1 MPNKILIVGATS
13 AIAEA
18 TARRYAARGDQLF
31 LAGRNAPRLEAIA
44 ADLRVR
50 GAGQVALAVLDC
62 NDFERHA
69 PLLDQAEQVLGGLD
83 IALIAHGTLPDQQ
96 QVQDSV
102 ALSQQELRSNGLSVV
117 ALCTLLAPRFEQRR
131 AGAIAVISSVA
142 GDRGR
147 ATNYV
152 YGAAKAMVSTYLSG
166 LRQRLAR
173 SGVQVLTIKP
183 GFVDTPM
190 TRDFPKG
197 PLWASADA
205 VAAGIVRALDRRDS
219 VVYLP
224 GFWRLIMWIIRSLP
238 ERVFVRMKF

>member
-1 MPNKILIVGATS
+1 MKILIVGATS

-18 TARRYAARGDQLF
+18 TARRFAARGDALF
-31 LAGRNAPRLEAIA
+31 LAGRNAARLEVIA

-50 GAGQVALAVLDC
+50 GAGGVALGVLDC
-62 NDFERHA
+62 NDFAAHV
-69 PLLDQAEQVLGGLD
+69 PLLDQAERALGGLD
-83 IALIAHGTLPDQQ
+83 VALIAHGTLPDQQ

-102 ALSQQELRSNGLSVV
+102 ELSQQELRTNGLSVI
-117 ALCTLLAPRFEQRR
+117 ALCTLLAPRLERR
-131 AGAIAVISSVA
+131 GGGAIAVISSVA

-166 LRQRLAR
+166 LRQRLLR

-205 VAAGIVRALDRRDS
+205 VAGGIVRALDRRDT

-224 GFWRLIMWIIRSLP
+224 GFWRLIMWIIRSVP

>member
-1 MPNKILIVGATS
+1 MQKILIIGATS

-18 TARRYAARGDQLF
+18 AARRWAARGDQLF
-31 LAGRNAPRLEAIA
+31 LAGRNAQRLEAIA

-50 GAGQVALAVLDC
+50 GAGQVTVGVLDC

-69 PLLDQAEQVLGGLD
+69 PLLDQAEQALGGLD
-83 IALIAHGTLPDQQ
+83 LALIAHGTLPDQQ

-102 ALSQQELRSNGLSVV
+102 ALSQQELRGNGLSVI
-117 ALCTLLAPRFEQRR
+117 ALCTLLAPRFERRR

-147 ATNYV
+147 ASNYV
-152 YGAAKAMVSTYLSG
+152 YGAAKAMVSAYLSG
-166 LRQRLAR
+166 LRQRLWR

-190 TRDFPKG
+190 TREFPKG
-197 PLWASADA
+197 PLWASADT
-205 VAAGIVRALDRRDS
+205 VAAGIVRALDRRDT

-224 GFWRLIMWIIRSLP
+224 GFWRLIMWIIRSVP
-238 ERVFVRMKF
+238 ERVFVKMKF

>member
-1 MPNKILIVGATS
+1 MQKILIVGATS

-18 TARRYAARGDQLF
+18 TAREFAARGASLY
-31 LAGRNAPRLEAIA
+31 LAGRNAGRLEAIA

-50 GAGQVALAVLDC
+50 GAGQVASEALDC
-62 NDFERHA
+62 NDFERHG
-69 PLLDQAEQVLGGLD
+69 PLLDHAEQALGGLD
-83 IALIAHGTLPDQQ
+83 LALIAHGTLPDQQ

-102 ALSQQELRSNGLSVV
+102 ELTMTELRTNGLSVV

-173 SGVQVLTIKP
+173 SGVQVLDIKP

-190 TRDFPKG
+190 TRQFKKG
-197 PLWASADA
+197 ALWATPEA
-205 VAAGIVRALDRRDS
+205 VARGIVRALDRRAG

-224 GFWRLIMWIIRSLP
+224 GFWRLIMWVIRSLP
-238 ERVFVRMKF
+238 EPLFMRLKF

>member
-1 MPNKILIVGATS
+1 MQKILIVGATS

-18 TARRYAARGDQLF
+18 TARHFAARGDRLF
-31 LAGRNAPRLEAIA
+31 LAGRNAQRLQAIA
-44 ADLRVR
+44 DDLRVR
-50 GAGQVALAVLDC
+50 GAGAVAVEALDC

-69 PLLDQAEQVLGGLD
+69 PLLDHAEQALGGLD

-102 ALSQQELRSNGLSVV
+102 PLSQRELRTNGLSVI
-117 ALCTLLAPRFEQRR
+117 ALCTLLAPRFEQRK

-147 ATNYV
+147 ASNYV

-166 LRQRLAR
+166 LRQRLLR
-173 SGVQVLTIKP
+173 SGVQVLTVKP

-205 VAAGIVRALDRRDS
+205 VAEGIVRALDRRDT

-224 GFWRLIMWIIRSLP
+224 GFWRLIMWIIRSVP
-238 ERVFVRMKF
+238 ERVFVKMRF

>member
-18 TARRYAARGDQLF
+18 AARRFAQRGDHLF
-31 LAGRNAPRLEAIA
+31 LAGRNAQRLEAIA

-50 GAGQVALAVLDC
+50 GAGQVAVAALDC
-62 NDFERHA
+62 NDFARHE
-69 PLLDQAEQVLGGLD
+69 PLLDQAEQALGGLD

-96 QVQDSV
+96 KVQDSV
-102 ALSQQELRSNGLSVV
+102 ELSQQELRTNGLSVI
-117 ALCTLLAPRFEQRR
+117 ALCTLLAPRFERR
-131 AGAIAVISSVA
+131 RTGAIAVISSVA

-166 LRQRLAR
+166 LRQRLLR
-173 SGVQVLTIKP
+173 SGVLVLTVKP

-190 TRDFPKG
+190 TRDFAKG

-205 VAAGIVRALDRRDS
+205 VAAGIVRALDRRGM

-224 GFWRLIMWIIRSLP
+224 GFWRLIMWVIRSLP
-238 ERVFVRMKF
+238 ERVFVRMRF

>member
-1 MPNKILIVGATS
+1 MQKILIVGATS

-18 TARRYAARGDQLF
+18 TARRYARRGDLLF
-31 LAGRNAPRLEAIA
+31 LAGRNAQRLEAIA

-50 GAGQVALAVLDC
+50 GAGQVATAALDC

-69 PLLDQAEQVLGGLD
+69 PLLDQAEQALGGLD
-83 IALIAHGTLPDQQ
+83 IALIAHGTLPDQH

-102 ALSQQELRSNGLSVV
+102 ELSQQELRTNGLSVI
-117 ALCTLLAPRFEQRR
+117 ALCTLLAPRMEQRK
-131 AGAIAVISSVA
+131 AGVIAVISSVA

-166 LRQRLAR
+166 LRQRLLR
-173 SGVQVLTIKP
+173 SGVQVLTVKP

-190 TRDFPKG
+190 TRDSPKG

-205 VAAGIVRALDRRDS
+205 VAAGIVRALDRRDA

-238 ERVFVRMKF
+238 ERVFVKMKF